1 MTDRNFGYLGDKFQL
16 KLLSLLIVDNKFADN
31 IVEAIEP
38 TYFDDQY
45 CRLLMQ
51 LIKEYYTKYETVPTH
66 DSLDQLIRIEVSNET
81 AKEYLKD
88 TLKKLKDQDFA
99 DADFTQQIALKFCK
113 QQEIKK
119 AIVSS
124 EKIMS
129 NGNFE
134 DYDKI
139 EDLFRK
145 ALTVG
150 NDKEDGIDVFNALDE
165 VLSDDFRHP
174 VQTGITG
181 IDNIT
186 NGGLS
191 KGELGVVLAPFGVG
205 KSTVLTKFANTA
217 YNLGHNVVQII
228 FEDNPKVIQR
238 KHISCW
244 TGIELNELSERK
256 EEVKEKLQDFQKDR
270 GNLIIKKM
278 ASDGTT
284 VGKIKHYIRKLIT
297 RGIRPD
303 VILLD
308 YIDCVVPSRAFT
320 DEYAGEGNV
329 MREFETLVHEFDM
342 VGWTAVQGNRSSIG
356 ADVVEA
362 HQIGGSIKK
371 GQIGHF
377 IMSIA
382 KTLEQKE
389 SGRATIAVLKSRF
402 GKDGVIFEDCVFD
415 NGKVHIDT
423 DDQVSFLGFEDVKK
437 EKKANRVLDAIQ
449 KRNEKLNNNQ

>member
-1 MTDRNFGYLGDKFQL
+1 MTEKNFGYLGDKFQL

-31 IVEAIEP
+31 IVDAIEP

-51 LIKEYYTKYETVPTH
+51 LIKEYYGKYETVPTH

-99 DADFTQQIALKFCK
+99 DADFTQQTALKFCK

-119 AIVSS
+119 AISNS

-145 ALTVG
+145 ALSVG
-150 NDKEDGIDVFNALDE
+150 NDKEDGIDVFNALDD
-165 VLSDDFRHP
+165 VLSADFRHP
-174 VQTGITG
+174 VLTGIKG

-244 TGIELNELSERK
+244 TGIELNELSERQ
-256 EEVKEKLQDFQKDR
+256 EEVKEKLEPFKKDR

-308 YIDCVVPSRAFT
+308 YIDCVVPSRVFT

-423 DDQVSFLGFEDVKK
+423 DDQVSFLGFEGIKQ

-449 KRNEKLNNNQ
+449 KRNEKLNNN

>member
-1 MTDRNFGYLGDKFQL
+1 
-16 KLLSLLIVDNKFADN
+16 
-31 IVEAIEP
+31 
-38 TYFDDQY
+38 
-45 CRLLMQ
+45 MQ
-51 LIKEYYTKYETVPTH
+51 LIKEYYGKYESVPTH
-66 DSLDQLIRIEVSNET
+66 DALDQLIRIEVSNET

-88 TLKKLKDQDFA
+88 TVKKLKEQDFS
-99 DADFTQQIALKFCK
+99 DADFTQQTALKFCK

-119 AIVSS
+119 AINSS

-129 NGNFE
+129 TGNFE

-139 EDLFRK
+139 EELFRK
-145 ALTVG
+145 ALSVG
-150 NDKEDGIDVFNALDE
+150 NEKADGIDVFNSLEE
-165 VLSDDFRHP
+165 VLADDFRHP
-174 VQTGITG
+174 VPTGITG

-186 NGGLS
+186 DGGLS

-244 TGIELNELSERK
+244 TGIELNELSKRK
-256 EEVKEKLQDFQKDR
+256 EEVQEKLQKFKTDR
-270 GNLIIKKM
+270 GKLIIKKM

-308 YIDCVVPSRAFT
+308 YIDCVVPSRVFT

-329 MREFETLVHEFDM
+329 MREFETLVNEFDM
-342 VGWTAVQGNRSSIG
+342 VGWTAIQGNRSSIG

-437 EKKANRVLDAIQ
+437 EKNANRVLEAIQ
-449 KRNEKLNNNQ
+449 KRQQKLNNN

>member
-1 MTDRNFGYLGDKFQL
+1 MTDKNFGYLGDRFQL

-31 IVEAIEP
+31 IVDSIEA

-51 LIKEYYTKYETVPTH
+51 LIKEYYGKYESVPTY
-66 DSLDQLIRIEVSNET
+66 DALDQLIRIEVSNET

-88 TLKKLKDQDFA
+88 TVKKLKEQDFS
-99 DADFTQQIALKFCK
+99 DSDFTQQTALKFCK

-119 AIVSS
+119 AINNS

-129 NGNFE
+129 TGNFE

-139 EDLFRK
+139 EELFRK
-145 ALTVG
+145 ALSVG
-150 NDKEDGIDVFNALDE
+150 NDKEDGIDVFSALEE
-165 VLSDDFRHP
+165 VLADDFRHP
-174 VQTGITG
+174 VATGISG

-186 NGGLS
+186 DGGLS

-244 TGIELNELSERK
+244 TGIELNELSQRK
-256 EEVKEKLQDFQKDR
+256 EEVQEKLKGFKTGR
-270 GNLIIKKM
+270 GKLIIKKM

-284 VGKIKHYIRKLIT
+284 VTKIKHYIRKLIT

-303 VILLD
+303 VLLLD
-308 YIDCVVPSRAFT
+308 YIDCVVPSRQFN

-415 NGKVHIDT
+415 NGRVHIDT

-437 EKKANRVLDAIQ
+437 EKKANRVLDAIK
-449 KRNEKLNNNQ
+449 KRNEKLNNN

>member
-16 KLLSLLIVDNKFADN
+16 KLLSLLIVDTKFADN
-31 IVEAIEP
+31 IVESIEP

-51 LIKEYYTKYETVPTH
+51 LIKEYYGKYETVPTH

-99 DADFTQQIALKFCK
+99 DADFTQQTALKFCK

-119 AIVSS
+119 AIANS

-139 EDLFRK
+139 EDLFRT
-145 ALTVG
+145 ALSVG
-150 NDKEDGIDVFNALDE
+150 NDKEDGIDVFNALDD
-165 VLSDDFRHP
+165 VLSADFRHP
-174 VQTGITG
+174 VLTGIKG

-244 TGIELNELSERK
+244 TGIELNELSERQ
-256 EEVKEKLQDFQKDR
+256 EEVKEKLEPFKKDR

-308 YIDCVVPSRAFT
+308 YIDCVVPSRVFT

-423 DDQVSFLGFEDVKK
+423 DDQVSFLGFEGVKQ

-449 KRNEKLNNNQ
+449 KRNEKLNNN

>member
-1 MTDRNFGYLGDKFQL
+1 
-16 KLLSLLIVDNKFADN
+16 
-31 IVEAIEP
+31 
-38 TYFDDQY
+38 
-45 CRLLMQ
+45 
-51 LIKEYYTKYETVPTH
+51 
-66 DSLDQLIRIEVSNET
+66 
-81 AKEYLKD
+81 
-88 TLKKLKDQDFA
+88 
-99 DADFTQQIALKFCK
+99 
-113 QQEIKK
+113 
-119 AIVSS
+119 
-124 EKIMS
+124 
-129 NGNFE
+129 
-134 DYDKI
+134 
-139 EDLFRK
+139 
-145 ALTVG
+145 
-150 NDKEDGIDVFNALDE
+150 
-165 VLSDDFRHP
+165 
-174 VQTGITG
+174 
-181 IDNIT
+181 
-186 NGGLS
+186 
-191 KGELGVVLAPFGVG
+191 
-205 KSTVLTKFANTA
+205 
-217 YNLGHNVVQII
+217 
-228 FEDNPKVIQR
+228 
-238 KHISCW
+238 
-244 TGIELNELSERK
+244 
-256 EEVKEKLQDFQKDR
+256 
-270 GNLIIKKM
+270 M

-437 EKKANRVLDAIQ
+437 EKNANRVLDAIQ
-449 KRNEKLNNNQ
+449 KRNKKLNNN

>member
-1 MTDRNFGYLGDKFQL
+1 MDRNFGYLGDKFQL
-16 KLLSLLIVDNKFADN
+16 KLLSLLIVDSKFADN
-31 IVEAIEP
+31 IVESIEP

-99 DADFTQQIALKFCK
+99 DADFTQQTALKFCK

-119 AIVSS
+119 AIANA

-139 EDLFRK
+139 EDLFRT
-145 ALTVG
+145 ALSVG
-150 NDKEDGIDVFNALDE
+150 NDKEDGIDVFNALDD
-165 VLSDDFRHP
+165 VLSADFRHP
-174 VQTGITG
+174 VLTGIKG

-244 TGIELNELSERK
+244 TGIELNELSERQ
-256 EEVKEKLQDFQKDR
+256 EEVKEKLEPFKKDR

-308 YIDCVVPSRAFT
+308 YIDCVVPSRVFT

-423 DDQVSFLGFEDVKK
+423 DDQVSFLGFEGVKQ

-449 KRNEKLNNNQ
+449 KRNEKLNNN

>member
-16 KLLSLLIVDNKFADN
+16 KLLSLLIVDSKFADN
-31 IVEAIEP
+31 IVESIEP

-51 LIKEYYTKYETVPTH
+51 LIKEYYTKYETVPTY
-66 DSLDQLIRIEVSNET
+66 DSLDQLIRIEVANET

-99 DADFTQQIALKFCK
+99 DAEFTQQTALKFCK

-119 AIVSS
+119 AISSS
-124 EKIMS
+124 EKIMA

-145 ALTVG
+145 ALSVG
-150 NDKEDGIDVFNALDE
+150 NDKEDGIDVFNSLDD
-165 VLSDDFRHP
+165 VLSSDFRHP
-174 VQTGITG
+174 VATGITG

-244 TGIELNELSERK
+244 TGIELNDLSDRK
-256 EEVKEKLQDFQKDR
+256 EEVKEKLKPFKQDR

-284 VGKIKHYIRKLIT
+284 VAKIKHYVRKLIT
-297 RGIRPD
+297 RGIKPD
-303 VILLD
+303 VIILD
-308 YIDCVVPSRAFT
+308 YIDCVVPSRLFT

-415 NGKVHIDT
+415 NGKVYIDT
-423 DDQVSFLGFEDVKK
+423 DDQVSFLGFEGVKQ
-437 EKKANRVLDAIQ
+437 EKKANRVLVAIQ
-449 KRNEKLNNNQ
+449 KRNEKLNNN

>member
-1 MTDRNFGYLGDKFQL
+1 
-16 KLLSLLIVDNKFADN
+16 
-31 IVEAIEP
+31 
-38 TYFDDQY
+38 
-45 CRLLMQ
+45 
-51 LIKEYYTKYETVPTH
+51 
-66 DSLDQLIRIEVSNET
+66 VSNET

-99 DADFTQQIALKFCK
+99 DADFTQQTALKFCK

-119 AIVSS
+119 AISNS

-145 ALTVG
+145 ALSVG
-150 NDKEDGIDVFNALDE
+150 NDKEDGIDVFTALED

-256 EEVKEKLQDFQKDR
+256 EEVKEKLEKFKKDR

-284 VGKIKHYIRKLIT
+284 VAKIKHYIRKLIT

-308 YIDCVVPSRAFT
+308 YIDCVVPSRLFT

-449 KRNEKLNNNQ
+449 KRNEKLNNN

>member
-51 LIKEYYTKYETVPTH
+51 LIKEYYGKYEAVPTY
-66 DSLDQLIRIEVSNET
+66 DALDQLIRIEVSNET
-81 AKEYLKD
+81 AKDYLKD
-88 TLKKLKDQDFA
+88 TVKKLKEQDFS
-99 DADFTQQIALKFCK
+99 DSEFTQQTALKFCK

-119 AIVSS
+119 AINNS

-129 NGNFE
+129 SGNFE
-134 DYDKI
+134 DYDRI
-139 EDLFRK
+139 EELFRK
-145 ALTVG
+145 ALSVG
-150 NDKEDGIDVFNALDE
+150 NDKEDGIDVFSALEE
-165 VLSDDFRHP
+165 VLADDFRHP
-174 VQTGITG
+174 VPTGISG

-186 NGGLS
+186 DGGLS

-244 TGIELNELSERK
+244 TGIELNELSQRK
-256 EEVKEKLQDFQKDR
+256 EEVQEKLQGFKTGR
-270 GNLIIKKM
+270 GKLIIKKM
-278 ASDGTT
+278 PSDGTT
-284 VGKIKHYIRKLIT
+284 VTKIKHYIRKLIT
-297 RGIRPD
+297 RGIKPD
-303 VILLD
+303 VLLLD
-308 YIDCVVPSRAFT
+308 YIDCVVPSRQFS

-329 MREFETLVHEFDM
+329 MREYETLVHEFDM

-415 NGKVHIDT
+415 NGKVYIDT
-423 DDQVSFLGFEDVKK
+423 DDQVSFLGFEDIKK
-437 EKKANRVLDAIQ
+437 EKKANRVLDAIK
-449 KRNEKLNNNQ
+449 KRNEKLNNN

>member
-1 MTDRNFGYLGDKFQL
+1 MTDKNFGYLGDKFQL
-16 KLLSLLIVDNKFADN
+16 KLLSLLIVDTKFADN

-51 LIKEYYTKYETVPTH
+51 LIKEYYNKYESVPTH
-66 DSLDQLIRIEVSNET
+66 DALDQLIRIEVSNET

-88 TLKKLKDQDFA
+88 TVKKLKEQDFS
-99 DADFTQQIALKFCK
+99 DADFTQQTALKFCK

-119 AIVSS
+119 AINSS

-129 NGNFE
+129 TGNFE

-145 ALTVG
+145 ALSVG
-150 NDKEDGIDVFNALDE
+150 NDKEDGIDVFNALEE
-165 VLSDDFRHP
+165 VLADDFRHP
-174 VQTGITG
+174 VPTGISG

-186 NGGLS
+186 DGGLS

-244 TGIELNELSERK
+244 TGIELNDLSQRK
-256 EEVKEKLQDFQKDR
+256 EEVQEKLQKFKTDR
-270 GNLIIKKM
+270 GRLIIKKM

-284 VGKIKHYIRKLIT
+284 VSKIKHYIRKLIT

-308 YIDCVVPSRAFT
+308 YIDCVVPSRVFT

-329 MREFETLVHEFDM
+329 MREFETLVNEFDM
-342 VGWTAVQGNRSSIG
+342 VGWTAIQGNRSSIG

-415 NGKVHIDT
+415 NGKVYIDT
-423 DDQVSFLGFEDVKK
+423 DDQVSFLGFEDIKK

-449 KRNEKLNNNQ
+449 KRQEKLNNN

>member
-1 MTDRNFGYLGDKFQL
+1 
-16 KLLSLLIVDNKFADN
+16 
-31 IVEAIEP
+31 
-38 TYFDDQY
+38 
-45 CRLLMQ
+45 MQ

-66 DSLDQLIRIEVSNET
+66 DSLDQLIRIEVANET

-99 DADFTQQIALKFCK
+99 DAEFTQQTALKFCK

-119 AIVSS
+119 AISNS
-124 EKIMS
+124 EKIMA

-145 ALTVG
+145 ALSVG
-150 NDKEDGIDVFNALDE
+150 NDKEDGIDVFNSLDD
-165 VLSDDFRHP
+165 VLSSDFRHP
-174 VQTGITG
+174 VATGITG

-244 TGIELNELSERK
+244 TGIELNDLSDRK
-256 EEVKEKLQDFQKDR
+256 EEVKEKLKPFKQDR

-284 VGKIKHYIRKLIT
+284 VAKIKHYVRKLIT
-297 RGIRPD
+297 RGIKPD
-303 VILLD
+303 VIILD
-308 YIDCVVPSRAFT
+308 YIDCVVPSRQFN

-415 NGKVHIDT
+415 NGKVYIDT
-423 DDQVSFLGFEDVKK
+423 DDQVSFLGFEGVKQ

-449 KRNEKLNNNQ
+449 KRNEKLNNN

>member
-16 KLLSLLIVDNKFADN
+16 KLLSLLIVDSKFADN
-31 IVEAIEP
+31 IVESIEP

-99 DADFTQQIALKFCK
+99 DADFTQQTALKFCK

-119 AIVSS
+119 AISNS

-145 ALTVG
+145 ALSVG
-150 NDKEDGIDVFNALDE
+150 NDKEDGIDVFNALDD
-165 VLSDDFRHP
+165 VLSADFRHP
-174 VQTGITG
+174 VLTGIKG

-244 TGIELNELSERK
+244 TGIELNELSERQ
-256 EEVKEKLQDFQKDR
+256 EEVKEKLEPFKKDR

-308 YIDCVVPSRAFT
+308 YIDCVVPSRVFT

-423 DDQVSFLGFEDVKK
+423 DDQVSFLGFEGIKQ

-449 KRNEKLNNNQ
+449 KRNEKLNNN

>member
-308 YIDCVVPSRAFT
+308 YIDCVVPSRVFT

>member
-16 KLLSLLIVDNKFADN
+16 KLLSLLIVDSKFADN

-51 LIKEYYTKYETVPTH
+51 LIKEYYGRYESVPTY
-66 DSLDQLIRIEVSNET
+66 DALDQLIRIEVSNET
-81 AKEYLKD
+81 AKDYLKD
-88 TLKKLKDQDFA
+88 TVKKLKEQDFA
-99 DADFTQQIALKFCK
+99 DADFTQQTALKFCK

-119 AIVSS
+119 AISGS

-145 ALTVG
+145 ALSVG
-150 NDKEDGIDVFNALDE
+150 NDKEDGIDVFNALEE

-256 EEVKEKLQDFQKDR
+256 EEVKEKLQEFQKDR

-284 VGKIKHYIRKLIT
+284 VAKIKHYIRKLIT

-308 YIDCVVPSRAFT
+308 YIDCVVPSRVFT

-437 EKKANRVLDAIQ
+437 EKKANRVLEAIQ
-449 KRNEKLNNNQ
+449 KRNEKLNNN

>member
-1 MTDRNFGYLGDKFQL
+1 MTEKNFGYLGDKFQL

-31 IVEAIEP
+31 IVDAIEP

-51 LIKEYYTKYETVPTH
+51 LIKEYYGKYETVPTH

-99 DADFTQQIALKFCK
+99 DADFTQQTALKFCK

-119 AIVSS
+119 AIANS

-139 EDLFRK
+139 EDLFRT
-145 ALTVG
+145 ALSVG
-150 NDKEDGIDVFNALDE
+150 NDKEDGIDVFNALDD
-165 VLSDDFRHP
+165 VLSADFRHP
-174 VQTGITG
+174 VLTGIKG

-244 TGIELNELSERK
+244 TGIELNELSERQ
-256 EEVKEKLQDFQKDR
+256 EEVKEKLEPFKKDR

-308 YIDCVVPSRAFT
+308 YIDCVVPSRVFT

-423 DDQVSFLGFEDVKK
+423 DDQVSFLGFEGVKQ

-449 KRNEKLNNNQ
+449 KRNEKLNNN

>member
-16 KLLSLLIVDNKFADN
+16 KLLSLLIVDSKFADN
-31 IVEAIEP
+31 IVESIEP

-66 DSLDQLIRIEVSNET
+66 DSLDQLIRIEVANET

-99 DADFTQQIALKFCK
+99 DAEFTQQTALKFCK

-119 AIVSS
+119 AISNS
-124 EKIMS
+124 EKIMA

-145 ALTVG
+145 ALSVG
-150 NDKEDGIDVFNALDE
+150 NDKEDGIDVFNSLDD
-165 VLSDDFRHP
+165 VLSSDFRHP
-174 VQTGITG
+174 VATGITG

-244 TGIELNELSERK
+244 TGIELNDLSDRK
-256 EEVKEKLQDFQKDR
+256 EEVKEKLKPFKQDR

-284 VGKIKHYIRKLIT
+284 VAKIKHYVRKLIT
-297 RGIRPD
+297 RGIKPD
-303 VILLD
+303 VIILD
-308 YIDCVVPSRAFT
+308 YIDCVVPSRQFN

-415 NGKVHIDT
+415 NGKVYIDT
-423 DDQVSFLGFEDVKK
+423 DDQVSFLGFEGVKQ

-449 KRNEKLNNNQ
+449 KRNEKLNNN

>member
-31 IVEAIEP
+31 IVESIEP

-99 DADFTQQIALKFCK
+99 DADFTQQTALKFCK

-119 AIVSS
+119 AIANS

-145 ALTVG
+145 ALSVG
-150 NDKEDGIDVFNALDE
+150 NDKEDGIDVFTALEE

-256 EEVKEKLQDFQKDR
+256 EEVKEKLKEFKKDR

-284 VGKIKHYIRKLIT
+284 VAKIKHYIRKLIT

-308 YIDCVVPSRAFT
+308 YIDCVVPSRLFT

-449 KRNEKLNNNQ
+449 KRNEKLNNN

>member
-16 KLLSLLIVDNKFADN
+16 KLLSLIIVDKKFADN

-51 LIKEYYTKYETVPTH
+51 LIKEYYVKYEIVPTF
-66 DSLDQLIRIEVSNET
+66 DSLDQLIRIEVANET
-81 AKEYLKD
+81 AKECLQD
-88 TLKKLKDQDFA
+88 TVKKLINQDFS
-99 DADFTQQIALKFCK
+99 DADFTQQTAMKFCK

-119 AIVSS
+119 AIINS

-139 EDLFRK
+139 EDLFRS
-145 ALTVG
+145 ALSVG
-150 NDKEDGIDVFNALDE
+150 NEKEDGIDVFEGIDD

-174 VQTGITG
+174 VATGISG

-186 NGGLS
+186 DGGLA

-205 KSTVLTKFANTA
+205 KSTILTKFANTA

-238 KHISCW
+238 KHIACW
-244 TGIELNELSERK
+244 TGIELNELSARK
-256 EEVKEKLQDFQKDR
+256 EEVKEKLKEFQTDR

-284 VGKIKHYIRKLIT
+284 VGKIKHYLRKLIT
-297 RGIRPD
+297 RGIKPD

-308 YIDCVVPSRAFT
+308 YIDCVVPSRSFT

-342 VGWTAVQGNRSSIG
+342 VGWTAIQGNRSSIG

-362 HQIGGSIKK
+362 NQIGGSIKK

-377 IMSIA
+377 ILSVA

-389 SGRATIAVLKSRF
+389 SGRATLAILKSRF

-415 NGKVHIDT
+415 NGRVYIDT
-423 DDQVSFLGFEDVKK
+423 EDQVSFLGFQGIKK

-449 KRNEKLNNNQ
+449 KRQEKLNN

>member
-81 AKEYLKD
+81 AKDYLKD
-88 TLKKLKDQDFA
+88 TLKKLKDQDFS
-99 DADFTQQIALKFCK
+99 DADFTQQTALKFCK

-119 AIVSS
+119 AISGS
-124 EKIMS
+124 EKIMA

-145 ALTVG
+145 ALSVG
-150 NDKEDGIDVFNALDE
+150 NDKEDGIDVFNALEE

-217 YNLGHNVVQII
+217 YNLGHNVIQII

-256 EEVKEKLQDFQKDR
+256 EEVKEKLQEFKKDR

-284 VGKIKHYIRKLIT
+284 VAKIKHYIRKLIT

-308 YIDCVVPSRAFT
+308 YIDCVVPSRQFT

-437 EKKANRVLDAIQ
+437 EKKANRVLDAIK
-449 KRNEKLNNNQ
+449 KRNEKLNNN

>member
-31 IVEAIEP
+31 IVESIEP

-99 DADFTQQIALKFCK
+99 DADFTQQTALKFCK

-119 AIVSS
+119 AISGS

-145 ALTVG
+145 ALSVG

-165 VLSDDFRHP
+165 VLSEDFRHP
-174 VQTGITG
+174 VETGITG

-186 NGGLS
+186 NGGLA

-256 EEVKEKLQDFQKDR
+256 EEVKEKLQPFQKDR

-308 YIDCVVPSRAFT
+308 YIDCVVPSRVFT

-329 MREFETLVHEFDM
+329 MREFETLVSEFDM

-423 DDQVSFLGFEDVKK
+423 DDQVSFLGFEGIKK

-449 KRNEKLNNNQ
+449 KRNEKLNNN

>member
-1 MTDRNFGYLGDKFQL
+1 
-16 KLLSLLIVDNKFADN
+16 
-31 IVEAIEP
+31 
-38 TYFDDQY
+38 
-45 CRLLMQ
+45 MQ

-99 DADFTQQIALKFCK
+99 DADFTQQTALKFCK

-119 AIVSS
+119 AISNS

-145 ALTVG
+145 ALSVG
-150 NDKEDGIDVFNALDE
+150 NDKEDGIDVFNALDD
-165 VLSDDFRHP
+165 VLSADFRHP
-174 VQTGITG
+174 VLTGIKG

-244 TGIELNELSERK
+244 TGIELNELSERQ
-256 EEVKEKLQDFQKDR
+256 EEVKEKLEPFKKDR

-308 YIDCVVPSRAFT
+308 YIDCVVPSRVFT

-423 DDQVSFLGFEDVKK
+423 DDQVSFLGFEGVKQ

-449 KRNEKLNNNQ
+449 KRNEKLNNN

>member
-1 MTDRNFGYLGDKFQL
+1 
-16 KLLSLLIVDNKFADN
+16 
-31 IVEAIEP
+31 
-38 TYFDDQY
+38 
-45 CRLLMQ
+45 MQ
-51 LIKEYYTKYETVPTH
+51 LIKEYYGKYETVPTH

-99 DADFTQQIALKFCK
+99 DADFTQQTALKFCK

-119 AIVSS
+119 AIANS

-139 EDLFRK
+139 EDLFRT
-145 ALTVG
+145 ALSVG
-150 NDKEDGIDVFNALDE
+150 NDKEDGIDVFNALDD
-165 VLSDDFRHP
+165 VLSADFRHP
-174 VQTGITG
+174 VLTGIKG

-244 TGIELNELSERK
+244 TGIELNELSERQ
-256 EEVKEKLQDFQKDR
+256 EEVKEKLEPFKKDR

-308 YIDCVVPSRAFT
+308 YIDCVVPSRVFT

-423 DDQVSFLGFEDVKK
+423 DDQVSFLGFEGVKQ

-449 KRNEKLNNNQ
+449 KRNEKLNNN

>member
-51 LIKEYYTKYETVPTH
+51 LIKEYYGKYEAVPSY
-66 DSLDQLIRIEVSNET
+66 DALDQLIRIEVSNET
-81 AKEYLKD
+81 AKDYLKD
-88 TLKKLKDQDFA
+88 TVKKLKEQDFS
-99 DADFTQQIALKFCK
+99 DSDFTQQTALKFCK

-119 AIVSS
+119 AITNS

-129 NGNFE
+129 SGNFE

-139 EDLFRK
+139 EELFRK
-145 ALTVG
+145 ALSVG
-150 NDKEDGIDVFNALDE
+150 NDKEDGIDVFSALEE
-165 VLSDDFRHP
+165 VLADDFRHP
-174 VQTGITG
+174 VGTGISG

-186 NGGLS
+186 DGGLS

-244 TGIELNELSERK
+244 TGIELNELSQRK
-256 EEVKEKLQDFQKDR
+256 EEVQEKLKGFKTGR
-270 GNLIIKKM
+270 GKLIIKKM

-284 VGKIKHYIRKLIT
+284 ITKIKHYIRKLIT
-297 RGIRPD
+297 RGIKPD

-308 YIDCVVPSRAFT
+308 YIDCVVPSRHFN

-329 MREFETLVHEFDM
+329 MREYETLVHEFDM

-423 DDQVSFLGFEDVKK
+423 DDQVSFLGFEDIKK
-437 EKKANRVLDAIQ
+437 EKKANRVLDAIK
-449 KRNEKLNNNQ
+449 KRNEKLNNN

>member
-1 MTDRNFGYLGDKFQL
+1 MMDRNFGYLGDKFQL
-16 KLLSLLIVDNKFADN
+16 KLLSLLIVDSKFADN
-31 IVEAIEP
+31 IVESIEP

-99 DADFTQQIALKFCK
+99 DADFTQQTALKFCK

-119 AIVSS
+119 AIANA

-139 EDLFRK
+139 EDLFRT
-145 ALTVG
+145 ALSVG
-150 NDKEDGIDVFNALDE
+150 NDKEDGIDVFNALDD
-165 VLSDDFRHP
+165 VLSADFRHP
-174 VQTGITG
+174 VLTGIKG

-244 TGIELNELSERK
+244 TGIELNELSERQ
-256 EEVKEKLQDFQKDR
+256 EEVKEKLEPFKKDR

-308 YIDCVVPSRAFT
+308 YIDCVVPSRVFT

-423 DDQVSFLGFEDVKK
+423 DDQVSFLGFEGVKQ

-449 KRNEKLNNNQ
+449 KRNEKLNNN